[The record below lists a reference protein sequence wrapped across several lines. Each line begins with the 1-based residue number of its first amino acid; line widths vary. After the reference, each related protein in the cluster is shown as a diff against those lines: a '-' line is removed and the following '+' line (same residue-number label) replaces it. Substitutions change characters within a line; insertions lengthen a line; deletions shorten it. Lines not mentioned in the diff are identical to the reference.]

1 MATLDAQRTHAA
13 NLDIQI
19 LALERSLTALRA
31 QRTMVQERLNSYI
44 YPVLTLP
51 NEIVSEI
58 FIRFVPV
65 YPERPSRD
73 GIHSPNNLT
82 HICRKW
88 RDIALAT
95 PDLWRAMR
103 LSIGYSSDIY
113 LSRQLQELDAWL
125 SRSRSCP
132 FSFEVHSTFNSS
144 KGAFIFSPAR
154 TARWEQLKASF
165 NTRRSFILETPM
177 PLLRHL
183 DLSFGYIPPPHRL
196 WGGSSAAFGRPQ

>member
-19 LALERSLTALRA
+19 LALERSLTVLRA
-31 QRTMVQERLNSYI
+31 QRTMVQERLDSYI

-65 YPERPSRD
+65 YPEGPSLD

-95 PDLWRAMR
+95 PELWRAIQ
-103 LSIGYSSDIY
+103 LSIGDDGDIP
-113 LSRQLQELDAWL
+113 LERQVHELDAWL
-125 SRSRSCP
+125 NRSRSCP
-132 FSFEVHSTFNSS
+132 FSIELLLSFYFTEGNFV
-144 KGAFIFSPAR
+144 FSLAR
-154 TARWEQLKASF
+154 AARWEHLKASF
-165 NTRRSFILETPM
+165 RTSRSFIIEGPM

-183 DLSFGYIPPPHRL
+183 ANTFYWS
-196 WGGSSAAFGRPQ
+196 